1 MLTVITVVVLEAA
14 GLLVAIRLTAR
25 WRAQALRAAREARRT
40 EAQARRLADLGPA
53 PGTRT
58 LPAPGR
64 RAVTALDAQD
74 ALDLLLLTRYV
85 LDRADAGSALAR
97 AARRVRTVGETAAL
111 DLRLHPDLRHP
122 GAER

>member
-1 MLTVITVVVLEAA
+1 MLPIAVIVVLEVA
-14 GLLVAIRLTAR
+14 GLLATIVLTAR
-25 WRAQALRAAREARRT
+25 WRAQALRAAAEARRT
-40 EAQARRLADLGPA
+40 EAQVRRLADLGPA
-53 PGTRT
+53 PDPGA

-64 RAVTALDAQD
+64 RAVTALGAQD
-74 ALDLLLLTRYV
+74 ALDLLLVTRYV
-85 LDRADAGSALAR
+85 LDRAEAGSALAC